1 MATLRL
7 SVTRILER
15 ADPFMPLVM
24 SLSTGII
31 GSIPWQAM
39 VMFTVWLQVKD
50 AERLLAFQ
58 GGCRRRSPVC

>member
-7 SVTRILER
+7 SVTRILDR
-15 ADPFMPLVM
+15 ADPFMPLAM

-50 AERLLAFQ
+50 AERLPCF
-58 GGCRRRSPVC
+58 

>member
-1 MATLRL
+1 MHDPPGARMATLRL
-7 SVTRILER
+7 SVTRILDR
-15 ADPFMPLVM
+15 ADPFMPLAM

-50 AERLLAFQ
+50 AERLPCF
-58 GGCRRRSPVC
+58 